1 MRKFG
6 FMLMMLV
13 VMGIA
18 ASCEKSEIVNQD
30 FNSGKSESTENL
42 IDPDREAAQKFVGL
56 WTRTAKYEEQYSYDR
71 DEYEFRFYED
81 GTGHMNIDTYDDY
94 GKIVGGNYG
103 PFTYEVKGEYLY
115 ITWSKDEP
123 VVKFDY
129 SFEGDTLFLH
139 SDIDEYDMVYK
150 FTKTEDAD
158 DKFVGDWETIYQDE
172 KGRYVVY
179 HYNFLTP
186 TYGNTYKSVYED
198 INSAPQT
205 TPLLFDFR
213 YTFDDEKIYITAKGS
228 EEVGPTITQYYRIDG
243 TKLYLSGKADGV
255 ETMYSN
261 FKKENGL

>member
-1 MRKFG
+1 MRKLR

-18 ASCEKSEIVNQD
+18 ASCEKVEEVNSVPSGQDANKEI
-30 FNSGKSESTENL
+30 
-42 IDPDREAAQKFVGL
+42 IDPDRAEELKFVGL

-139 SDIDEYDMVYK
+139 SDIDEYDMVHK

-228 EEVGPTITQYYRIDG
+228 EEVGPTITQYYRIEG

-261 FKKENGL
+261 FKEEHNLN